1 MLSFVVVVPYV
12 FVGGVV
18 QILSLTG
25 CVLIFFIIKNP
36 SLVIVSPGN
45 MNGAF
50 FCCGGPDFG
59 FCFCFVLKTFGGC
72 CFYSFFGLCCHSCF
86 SQANQ
91 RTNSEVKDSP
101 WRDVYL

>member
-1 MLSFVVVVPYV
+1 MLFFVVVVPYV

-18 QILSLTG
+18 PILSSTR
-25 CVLIFFIIKNP
+25 CVLTFLIKNP

-59 FCFCFVLKTFGGC
+59 FCFCFLVKTFGGC
-72 CFYSFFGLCCHSCF
+72 CFYSLLGLYYRSCF
-86 SQANQ
+86 FVGQPKNKQ
-91 RTNSEVKDSP
+91 GG
-101 WRDVYL
+101 